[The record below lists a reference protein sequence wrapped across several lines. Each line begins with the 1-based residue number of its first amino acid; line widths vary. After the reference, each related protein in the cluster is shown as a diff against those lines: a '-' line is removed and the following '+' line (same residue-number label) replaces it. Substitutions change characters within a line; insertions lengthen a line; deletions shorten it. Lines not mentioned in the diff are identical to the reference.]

1 MKLVTLEEIR
11 AAAERIKGVAYR
23 TAFEQSRSFS
33 VLTGAEVFLKLENRQ
48 KTGSFKLRGAYN
60 KIATLT
66 EAERACG
73 VVASSAGNHAQGVA
87 YGATAAG
94 IKATIVMPTTAPLAK
109 VEATKGYGAQVV
121 QFGTVYDDA
130 YGKAREICEQ
140 QGAVFIHPFNDRD
153 VIAGQGTIGL
163 EILQDMPDIDAIVV
177 PIGGGGLLSGIA
189 TAVKE
194 LNPQVKVYGVQ
205 AEGAPAMYRSV
216 REGRLMTTDTATTIA
231 DGIAVKIPGDF
242 CYKHIEHYVDDVFVV
257 NDDKIAATIFMLM
270 ERSRII
276 SEGAGATALAAVL
289 NGIIPKHKK
298 IVSIVSGGNIDINL
312 ISRIIDRGLIRSG
325 RMVRIAM
332 TAQDR
337 PGILRDCL
345 SIIAT
350 TGANITSISQ
360 DRLERD
366 LPLGFVLVEVAV
378 ETRNRDNI
386 DEVLAKLHA
395 SGFDARIDDHI
406 H

>member
-1 MKLVTLEEIR
+1 MKRITLDEVK
-11 AAAERIKGVAYR
+11 AAAARLQGITYH
-23 TAFEQSRSFS
+23 TALDQSRSFS
-33 VLTGAEVFLKLENRQ
+33 SMIGADVFLKLENRQ

-60 KIATLT
+60 KIATLSD
-66 EAERACG
+66 AEKKAG

-87 YGATAAG
+87 YGATSAG
-94 IKATIVMPTTAPLAK
+94 IKSTIVMPKTAPLAK
-109 VEATKGYGAQVV
+109 VEATKAYGAEVV
-121 QFGTVYDDA
+121 QHGTVYDDA
-130 YGKAREICEQ
+130 YSKACEICEKS
-140 QGAVFIHPFNDRD
+140 GATFIHPFNDPA

-163 EILQDMPDIDAIVV
+163 EIVQDMPDIEAIVV
-177 PIGGGGLLSGIA
+177 PIGGGGILAGIA

-194 LNPQVKVYGVQ
+194 MNPQIKVYGVQ

-216 REGRLMTTDTATTIA
+216 REHRIITTNTASTIA
-231 DGIAVKIPGDF
+231 DGIAVKIPGEYCF
-242 CYKHIEHYVDDVFVV
+242 NHIEHYVDDVFVV
-257 NDDKIAATIFMLM
+257 NDDKIASTIFMLM
-270 ERSRII
+270 ERGRLIA
-276 SEGAGATALAAVL
+276 EGAGATALAAVL
-289 NGIIPKHKK
+289 HGVIPRHKK
-298 IVSIVSGGNIDINL
+298 IAAVVSGGNIDINL
-312 ISRIIDRGLIRSG
+312 ISRIIDRGLIRTG

-345 SIIAT
+345 SIIAN

-378 ETRNRDNI
+378 ETRNREHVD
-386 DEVLAKLHA
+386 DVLIKLHEA
-395 SGFDARIDDHI
+395 GFDARIDDHI